1 MDILQNELQT
11 HPQICFRQRWNLSP
25 DVHYMLGQGAAIVRS
40 LLYLPL
46 PPAIRDRML
55 RVSLVKGAMSTTAIE
70 GNTLSEEEVAAIQ
83 RGNADIPPSR
93 KYQEREVKNVLDALN
108 AVREDVIGNRMV
120 PPVTSDLVRAL
131 HAQVGKDLGEEFQA
145 VPGQYRPHEVVVG
158 AYRPPDHR
166 AVPAMMERL
175 CGWLRDFFAFAPGP
189 PRDFRA
195 TVVEAIV
202 AHVYLVWI
210 HPFGDGN
217 GRTARLLE
225 FFILLRGSFPDI
237 CSHILSNHY
246 NSTRPEYYRHL
257 AQAGRSGDLSGF
269 IAYAVTGLLD
279 GLNATLD
286 AAQRQQIRYC
296 WQSHVSSTL
305 SATTLAAKPVS
316 RLRAFL
322 ENLDPFS
329 AFKPADLL
337 QSSPKAAILYARV
350 SSTTFGRDLSFL
362 VGAHL
367 LEKRPDGTYAPNL
380 AAILPRLPAAH
391 TVRPTGA
398 VTEDK

>member
-11 HPQICFRQRWNLSP
+11 HPQICFRQRWGLTP
-25 DVHYMLGQGAAIVRS
+25 DVHFMLGQGAAIVRS
-40 LLYLPL
+40 LMYLPL
-46 PPAIRDRML
+46 SPEIREQML

-83 RGNADIPPSR
+83 RGDADIPPSR

-108 AVREDVIGNRMV
+108 AVREDVLGNRLA
-120 PPVTSDLVRAL
+120 PPVTSELVRAL
-131 HAQVGKDLGEEFQA
+131 HAQIGKDLGPEFQA
-145 VPGQYRPHEVVVG
+145 VPGQFRPHEVTVG

-166 AVPAMMERL
+166 AVPAMMDRL
-175 CGWLRDFFAFAPGP
+175 CAWLRDFFAFAPDA

-202 AHVYLVWI
+202 AHVYLVWL

-225 FFILLRGSFPDI
+225 FFILLRGGFPDI

-257 AQAGRSGDLSGF
+257 AEAGRTGDLSGF

-279 GLNATLD
+279 GLDATLGT
-286 AAQRQQIRYC
+286 AQRQQIRYC

-305 SATTLAAKPVS
+305 AASKLAAKPVA

-322 ENLDPFS
+322 ESLDPFA
-329 AFKPADLL
+329 AFKPRTLL
-337 QSSPKAAILYARV
+337 QTSPKAAFLYARL
-350 SSTTFGRDLSFL
+350 SSATLVRDLDYL
-362 VGAHL
+362 VGARL
-367 LEKRPDGTYAPNL
+367 LEKRPDDSYAPNL
-380 AAILPRLPAAH
+380 SAIVPRLPAAH
-391 TVRPTGA
+391 AIRPAAG
-398 VTEDK
+398 